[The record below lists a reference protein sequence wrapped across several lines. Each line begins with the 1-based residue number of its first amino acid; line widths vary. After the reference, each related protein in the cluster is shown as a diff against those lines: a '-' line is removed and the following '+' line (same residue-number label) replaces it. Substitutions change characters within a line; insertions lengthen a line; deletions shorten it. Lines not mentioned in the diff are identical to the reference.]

1 MVAQPG
7 VCADV
12 QITFGIGGK
21 GGTNN
26 QLLLQGKKLQ
36 LKKLTD
42 NSLPEVIALS
52 GGRQV
57 SRKFPVDL
65 IFDAGHCDERG
76 NDARPAA
83 GFYYK

>member
-1 MVAQPG
+1 LMVAQPG

-36 LKKLTD
+36 LKELTD

-52 GGRQV
+52 GGR
-57 SRKFPVDL
+57 
-65 IFDAGHCDERG
+65 
-76 NDARPAA
+76 
-83 GFYYK
+83 